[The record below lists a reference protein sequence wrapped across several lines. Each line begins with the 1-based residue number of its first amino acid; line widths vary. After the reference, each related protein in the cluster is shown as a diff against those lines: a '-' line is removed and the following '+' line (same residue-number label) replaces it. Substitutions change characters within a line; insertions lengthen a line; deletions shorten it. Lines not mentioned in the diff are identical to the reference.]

1 MLTAPGLVVPQ
12 SSAGR
17 HMCHSQE
24 NPLVAWVGGGFTLPG
39 LHSVLYIMEDYTG
52 GEREIGHRV

>member
-1 MLTAPGLVVPQ
+1 
-12 SSAGR
+12 
-17 HMCHSQE
+17 MCHSQE

-39 LHSVLYIMEDYTG
+39 LHSVLYIIEDYTG